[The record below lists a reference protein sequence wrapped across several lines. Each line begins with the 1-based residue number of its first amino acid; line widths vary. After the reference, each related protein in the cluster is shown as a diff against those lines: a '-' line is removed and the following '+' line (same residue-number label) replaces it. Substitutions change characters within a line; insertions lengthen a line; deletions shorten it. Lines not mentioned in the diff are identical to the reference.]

1 VTQTRFR
8 ILGAF
13 LLAGTCLSICAS
25 IAPAQQIKTAPG
37 KVAGVVNDTNGIPQL
52 GATVQLVSESAGM
65 NPAIDFLTNTQGV
78 FRSDKVLPGLY
89 TVRVTLAGF
98 LPTIEQHVRIN
109 AHVTTVVRVQLES
122 MFTSLDALR
131 RAPSAA
137 TVESD
142 DFKWVLRSAS
152 ATRPV
157 LQWVDDDEASSEV
170 ASKTNVIDT
179 RMAHPKARLDFT
191 DGARRPGSPSGVPSA
206 PATAFAYDQRLG
218 NTARLLL
225 AGQVNYMDDAPGG
238 GIATIWLPTGSLSG
252 PQSTMVLRE
261 AKLGP
266 DGQTF
271 RGVRLQQAGSIGIGD
286 HLKMLYSGEYVM
298 VGLDKSAMSLR
309 PRLELQAQLS
319 DAWRTALIFAEEPGG
334 MAPLDP
340 EDRDASADLA
350 AAVNELDSFPT
361 LLWRNGAPVL
371 EGGWH
376 EELAATR
383 KLGPHSDIQVAAFHD
398 DDRNT
403 ALYGRGGDL
412 PASDYL
418 QDYFS
423 NAFAYD
429 GGSMNSWGTRV
440 AVREQLTDNI
450 EVTAVYSYAGALTPD
465 DAAVGAL
472 RDMLKSAMHSSA
484 GGSMTAK
491 IPRSG
496 TKVVAGYNW
505 VSGNASSR
513 VDSYGMSQYQTDPY
527 LHVGIRQALPRF
539 GLGRWQAIADCDNIL
554 AQGYVTLNTADG
566 RTTLVPAF
574 RTFRGGL
581 SVQF

>member
-1 VTQTRFR
+1 M
-8 ILGAF
+8 
-13 LLAGTCLSICAS
+13 CLSICALVAS
-25 IAPAQQIKTAPG
+25 AQQFKSANG
-37 KVAGVVNDTNGIPQL
+37 KVAGVVNDTSGVPQL
-52 GATVQLVSESAGM
+52 GATVQLVSETAGALSAV
-65 NPAIDFLTNTQGV
+65 DFLTNTQGV
-78 FRSDKVLPGLY
+78 FRSDKVLPGMY

-109 AHVTTVVRVQLES
+109 PHVTTVVRVQLES
-122 MFTSLDALR
+122 MFASLDALR
-131 RAPSAA
+131 RTPSAA
-137 TVESD
+137 TIEAD

-157 LQWVDDDEASSEV
+157 LQWVEDDEASTDV

-179 RMAHPKARLDFT
+179 GMAHPRARLDFT

-218 NTARLLL
+218 NTARLLM
-225 AGQVNYMDDAPGG
+225 AGQMNYMDDAPGG

-271 RGVRLQQAGSIGIGD
+271 RGVRLQQAGSVGLGD

-309 PRLELQAQLS
+309 PRLELQAKLS
-319 DAWRTALIFAEEPGG
+319 DAWRGAVIFAEQPGG
-334 MAPLDP
+334 MEPLDP
-340 EDRDASADLA
+340 EDHDASADLA
-350 AAVNELDSFPT
+350 AAVSELDSFPT
-361 LLWRNGAPVL
+361 LLWRNGSPVL

-376 EELAATR
+376 EEVAATR

-403 ALYGRGGDL
+403 ALYGRGGDV
-412 PASDYL
+412 PATDYL

-472 RDMLKSAMHSSA
+472 RDMLKTAMHSSA
-484 GGSMTAK
+484 GGSVTAK
-491 IPRSG
+491 SPRSG

-505 VSGNASSR
+505 VGGNAISR
-513 VDSYGMSQYQTDPY
+513 VDSYGAAQYQMDPY
-527 LHVGIRQALPRF
+527 LHIGIRQTLPRF
-539 GLGRWQAIADCDNIL
+539 GIGRWQAIADCDNIL
-554 AQGYVTLNTADG
+554 AHGYVTLNTADG